1 MSRSFPRLLALFF
14 LSAAFVR
21 AQGGPP
27 LVTDDPGTPGPG
39 HWEVNVAWTREHRS
53 GSTVEE
59 MPLLDV
65 NYGVG
70 DNLQLKV
77 EGSWLRLSDDGAPS
91 RAGLSDALVG
101 VKWRFWDED
110 KHGLA
115 ASVYPQVGFAALHSS
130 ERRGITS
137 GATVLILPMQLQKDF
152 GPFEANADFGYVGD
166 NREDD
171 MWFAGVALGRQL
183 TDRWELLAELHGES
197 EVGRR
202 GSNLLLNAG
211 TRVRLGKQLTLLFS
225 LGREVRNETE
235 ARATVSYLGLQITR

>member
-14 LSAAFVR
+14 LPAWLH

-39 HWEVNVAWTREHRS
+39 RWEVNVAWTHERRPEQN
-53 GSTVEE
+53 VDEI
-59 MPLLDV
+59 PLLDI

-70 DNLQLKV
+70 GSLQLKF
-77 EGSWLRLSDDGAPS
+77 EGSWLRLSGDGGPD
-91 RAGLSDALVG
+91 RAGASDALVG

-115 ASVYPQVGFAALHSS
+115 ASVYPQVGFAVLHSS

-137 GATVLILPMQLQKDF
+137 GATVLILPMELQKNF
-152 GPFEANADFGYVGD
+152 GPFEANLDFGYVGD
-166 NREDD
+166 SREDD
-171 MWFAGVALGRQL
+171 AWFAGVALGREL

-202 GSNLLLNAG
+202 GSSLLLNAG

-225 LGREVRNETE
+225 LGREVRNESE